1 MSTFLYILSC
11 FDPTKKLK
19 NEINL
24 EKNRQ
29 EGIRHQIMDIKKYEN
44 KYRMLQHKLNLMA
57 IKYLHILHHY
67 IFCILQPNANYL
79 ASTISTYMVATRS
92 KNMEATKYRQF
103 SDH

>member
-1 MSTFLYILSC
+1 
-11 FDPTKKLK
+11 
-19 NEINL
+19 
-24 EKNRQ
+24 
-29 EGIRHQIMDIKKYEN
+29 MDIKKYEN

-57 IKYLHILHHY
+57 IKYLRILHHY
-67 IFCILQPNANYL
+67 IFCILQPNVNYL